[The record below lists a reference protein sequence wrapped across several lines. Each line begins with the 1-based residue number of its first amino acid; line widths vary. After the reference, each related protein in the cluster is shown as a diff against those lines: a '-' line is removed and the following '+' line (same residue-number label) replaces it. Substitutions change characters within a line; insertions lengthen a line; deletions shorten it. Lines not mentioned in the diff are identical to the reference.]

1 MTATKMMTGTM
12 MALLLCAGGASAQQ
26 MYKWVDASG
35 KVTFSDQPPPANTKP
50 VEIKAGAGGAASV
63 PLPYALAQAVRSQ
76 PVVLYTRAKCDF
88 CDQARTFLKE
98 RGVPFAEKTVQTQA
112 DEAKLKEAGSDG
124 RLPFIKIGRAKSTG
138 FEAGAWNTMLT
149 EASYPEKKILP
160 PTYQFPKPT
169 PAAPPEPVLPKVD
182 EKTKAAQDSERP
194 PQPQEKTSPPGFVF

>member
-1 MTATKMMTGTM
+1 MTGTM

-50 VEIKAGAGGAASV
+50 VEIKAGVGGAASV

-76 PVVLYTRAKCDF
+76 PVVLYTRSKCDF

-98 RGVPFAEKTVQTQA
+98 RGIPFAEKTVQTQS

-160 PTYQFPKPT
+160 ATYQYPKPT
-169 PAAPPEPVLPKVD
+169 SAAPPEPVVPKVD
-182 EKTKAAQDSERP
+182 EKAKAAQDAERAP
-194 PQPQEKTSPPGFVF
+194 PQEKTSPPGFVF